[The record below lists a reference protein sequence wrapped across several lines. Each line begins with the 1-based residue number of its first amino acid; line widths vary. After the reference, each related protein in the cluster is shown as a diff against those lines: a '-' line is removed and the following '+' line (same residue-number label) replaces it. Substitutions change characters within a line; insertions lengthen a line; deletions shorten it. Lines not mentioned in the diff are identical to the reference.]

1 MTLIVSYS
9 VSFDRNRNN
18 FILLSYVGVWVMH
31 CQSFINFRKRAEKDK
46 TEVESRLREVQSSRE
61 EEKKSSDDT
70 VKNLELKVVQFSR
83 DVSSAQESLK
93 KETEEKEK

>member
-1 MTLIVSYS
+1 
-9 VSFDRNRNN
+9 
-18 FILLSYVGVWVMH
+18 MH

-46 TEVESRLREVQSSRE
+46 SEVESRLREVQSSRE